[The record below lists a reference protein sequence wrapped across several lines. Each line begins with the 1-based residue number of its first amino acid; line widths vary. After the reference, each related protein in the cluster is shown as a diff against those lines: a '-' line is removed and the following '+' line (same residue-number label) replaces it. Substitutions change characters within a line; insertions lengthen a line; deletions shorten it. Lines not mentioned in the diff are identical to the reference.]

1 MVLAKGSLFS
11 RAVNKYWVST
21 QFVPTKVIDELQLDL
36 SRPIIYIVEKNSA
49 SDLLGLQ
56 ASCLQAGLPD
66 PFESIEVNG
75 KTLNATIY
83 LQSWSLFSSKL
94 PQMQDATYLEQYQQ
108 LLDLHRD
115 DETLDIQVVPVSF
128 AWGRNP
134 GKEGKKSWF
143 DLREQGSVGAIHKS
157 IVVLKNA
164 KDHMVR
170 FNQPLSIARLVKRGG
185 NKNALAFKLA
195 RLALYYFDS
204 QKRSSIG
211 PKLPNR
217 NAMIKS
223 VVKQEKLQRVI
234 VDIAQKEGKTLQ
246 QVEAQSQRYLKE
258 ISANF
263 SYPFIRVFK
272 LFLTFIWNT
281 IYKGVEVNHAESV
294 RRATQTGAE
303 IIYMPCHR
311 SHADYLLMSY
321 ILFEQGLVPPHIAAG
336 VNLSFFPAGSV
347 FRRSGAFFLRRTFKG
362 NPLYGEVFKAY
373 FAMLFKKGYPIEFF
387 TEGGR
392 SRTGRLLP
400 PKVGLISM
408 SLQTYLDQPDRNVII
423 VPVYIGY
430 DHIMEVSTYTKE
442 MAGQKKEKESAWQV
456 LGIVRKLGNF
466 GRVFVNFGEP
476 INVKKHFDKN
486 LPDWK
491 GRELTKPEF
500 EKQLNTIAEDVMI
513 GINNAG
519 AVNALPFCA
528 LILLSDTKG
537 QMDKVHLFENIK
549 KHQQLL
555 ALMSENSLLT
565 YSRESAVN
573 IYNEALALNKFTE
586 KGNMV
591 SISQQQAT
599 PLTYYRNNIIH
610 LFVPTAMIC
619 SVVRYLLWK
628 NLPLSVENINR
639 FSDEVFPYLQAEYF
653 LDNKTPLDKL
663 VCDALSQLCT
673 VGVLIKEEDVYHVK
687 NVLLMNVLIG
697 HLQETYLRYRVAVS
711 SLLRESADWQSFD
724 QNAHLE
730 QCKKELQLT
739 SIELFDPKVNQVFIQ
754 SLQKQYPDFLDENNR
769 KQMLDLFYHNEHHY
783 L

>member
-1 MVLAKGSLFS
+1 MLAKGSFFS

-66 PFESIEVNG
+66 PFQAIDVNG
-75 KTLNATIY
+75 QTISATIY

-94 PQMQDATYLEQYQQ
+94 PQMQDATYLDQYQQ

-134 GKEGKKSWF
+134 GKEGKTSWF
-143 DLREQGSVGAIHKS
+143 DLREQGSVGAIQKS
-157 IVVLKNA
+157 IIVLKNA

-195 RLALYYFDS
+195 RLALYYFGS

-211 PKLPNR
+211 PKLPDR
-217 NAMIKS
+217 NEMIKS
-223 VVKQEKLQRVI
+223 IVKQERLQRVI

-246 QVEAQSQRYLKE
+246 QVESQSQHYLKE
-258 ISANF
+258 ISADF
-263 SYPFIRVFK
+263 SYPFLRVFK
-272 LFLTFIWNT
+272 YILSFVWNT
-281 IYKGVEVNHAESV
+281 IYKGVEVNNAEPV
-294 RRATQTGAE
+294 RQATQSGAE

-336 VNLSFFPAGSV
+336 VNLNFFPAGSI

-362 NPLYGEVFKAY
+362 NPLYSEVFKAY
-373 FAMLFKKGYPIEFF
+373 FSMLFKKGYPIEFF

-408 SLQTYLDQPDRNVII
+408 SLQTYLAQPERNVII

-456 LGIVRKLGNF
+456 LGIIRKLGNF

-476 INVKKHFDKN
+476 INVKKHFDSN
-486 LPDWK
+486 IPDWK

-500 EKQLNTIAEDVMI
+500 KKQLNTIAKDVMI
-513 GINNAG
+513 GINNAA

-528 LILLSDTKG
+528 LILLSDTTG
-537 QMDKVHLFENIK
+537 QMDKAHLFENIK

-555 ALMSENSLLT
+555 SLLSENSLLT
-565 YSRESAVN
+565 YSKESTLS
-573 IYNEALALNKFTE
+573 IYEEALALNKFTE
-586 KGNMV
+586 IGNTV
-591 SISQQQAT
+591 SISRQQAT
-599 PLTYYRNNIIH
+599 PLTYYRNNILH
-610 LFVPTAMIC
+610 LFVPNAMIC

-628 NLPLSVENINR
+628 KLPLTVENITQ
-639 FSDEVFPYLQAEYF
+639 FSREIYPYLQAEYF
-653 LDNKTPLDKL
+653 LDDKL
-663 VCDALSQLCT
+663 SLDDIVCKSLSQLC
-673 VGVLIKEEDVYHVK
+673 VIGVLINRGGVYQSK

-697 HLQETYLRYRVAVS
+697 HLQETYLRYRVAVNG
-711 SLLRESADWQSFD
+711 LLNQCDDWTSFD
-724 QNAHLE
+724 QKTHLKY
-730 QCKKELQLT
+730 CKKELQLS
-739 SIELFDPKVNQVFIQ
+739 SIEPFDLKVNKVFIE
-754 SLQKQYPDFLDENNR
+754 SLQRGFPHFLDENNG
-769 KQMLDLFYHNEHHY
+769 KQLLDLFYHNEHHY

>member
-1 MVLAKGSLFS
+1 MLAKGSFFS
-11 RAVNKYWVST
+11 RIVNKSWVTT
-21 QFVPTKVIDELQLDL
+21 QYVPTKVIEELELDL

-66 PFESIEVNG
+66 PYQAIEING
-75 KTLNATIY
+75 QTLSATIY
-83 LQSWSLFSSKL
+83 LQSWTLFTSNS
-94 PQMQDATYLEQYQQ
+94 PQMNNASYLTQFKL
-108 LLDLHRD
+108 LLDLHKE
-115 DETLDIQVVPVSF
+115 DETLDIQLVPVGFS
-128 AWGRNP
+128 WGRNP

-143 DLREQGSVGAIHKS
+143 SLREQGQIGAVHKTM
-157 IVVLKNA
+157 IVIKHA

-170 FNQPLSIARLVKRGG
+170 FNQPLSIARIVKRGG
-185 NKNALAFKLA
+185 NKNELPYKLA
-195 RLALYYFDS
+195 RLALNYFGS

-223 VVKQEKLQRVI
+223 IVKQKELQRI
-234 VDIAQKEGKTLQ
+234 ITDIANTEGKTTQ

-258 ISANF
+258 ISADF
-263 SYPFIRVFK
+263 SYPFVRIFK
-272 LFLTFIWNT
+272 YILSFVWNS

-336 VNLSFFPAGSV
+336 VNLNFFPAGGV

-373 FAMLFKKGYPIEFF
+373 FAMLFKQGYPIEFF

-408 SLQTYLDQPDRNVII
+408 SLRTYLDRPDRNVII

-430 DHIMEVSTYTKE
+430 DHIMEVSTYSKE

-456 LGIVRKLGNF
+456 LGIVKKLGNF

-476 INVKKHFDKN
+476 INVKKHFDAN

-491 GRELTKPEF
+491 DRTLTKPEF
-500 EKQLNTIAEDVMI
+500 TKQLNTIAEDVMI
-513 GINNAG
+513 GINNAS
-519 AVNALPFCA
+519 AVNALPFCS
-528 LILLSDTKG
+528 LILLSNNTG
-537 QMDKVHLFENIK
+537 QMDKVHLFDNIK
-549 KHQQLL
+549 KHQKLL
-555 ALMSENSLLT
+555 SLISKYSLVT
-565 YSRESAVN
+565 YSAERPME
-573 IYNEALALNKFTE
+573 IYNEALTLNKFTE
-586 KGNMV
+586 KGNQV
-591 SISQQQAT
+591 SVSQQQAT
-599 PLTYYRNNIIH
+599 LLAYYCNNIIH
-610 LFVPTAMIC
+610 LFVPNAMVC
-619 SVVRYLLWK
+619 SVIRYSLWK
-628 NLPLSVENINR
+628 NLPLNTDNIIQI
-639 FSDEVFPYLQAEYF
+639 SKKLYPLLQAEYF
-653 LDNKTPLDKL
+653 LDNKLTLEEI
-663 VCDALSQLCT
+663 VSRSLSQLCSIK
-673 VGVLIKEEDVYHVK
+673 VLRIEDDLYHVQE
-687 NVLLMNVLIG
+687 VLSMNVLMG
-697 HLQETYLRYRVAVS
+697 HIQETYLRYRVGLTC
-711 SLLRESADWQSFD
+711 LLD
-724 QNAHLE
+724 NATNWEELDVTKH
-730 QCKKELQLT
+730 QARCKKQLQLT
-739 SIELFDPKVNQVFIQ
+739 SIEQFDTKVNQVFLD
-754 SLQKQYPDFLDENNR
+754 SLQRLYPNFIDDQER
-769 KQMLDLFYHNEHHY
+769 KILLDLCYQNELHY